1 MKAALYI
8 ICIASGIL
16 AFLTVSLHFSYQ
28 SPSVDKIIA
37 ATPKKET
44 KEFKAAQVNRG
55 SDLPKLS
62 SLWQKNLFDPSR
74 GGHDEE
80 GKKDDPASRE
90 RSELELVGICK
101 FGNYAGAIISVKNGS
116 QRRMQQPQSP
126 LKPGEKKTGIAEK
139 PPKARKYYK
148 QGERV
153 GNGYLLSKINDDSV
167 VLSRDNEEIVLKME
181 YADKHS
187 IKRIAKTEESKNE
200 KMPEAVGDKEEKAPS
215 EIKGKLPGPPPPPSM
230 KTAQIQRDNG
240 KVL

>member
-1 MKAALYI
+1 MKAALYMT
-8 ICIASGIL
+8 CIASGIL
-16 AFLTVSLHFSYQ
+16 SFLMIHLHFAYQ
-28 SPSVDKIIA
+28 SPSVGKIIS
-37 ATPKKET
+37 ATPKKEL
-44 KEFKAAQVNRG
+44 KELKAPQINRG

-74 GGHDEE
+74 GGHDDE
-80 GKKDDPASRE
+80 GKKDEPNSRE

-101 FGNYAGAIISVKNGS
+101 FGSYAGAIISIKNAS
-116 QRRMQQPQSP
+116 QKAARQP
-126 LKPGEKKTGIAEK
+126 LKPGEKKPNTAEK
-139 PPKARKYYK
+139 PTKARKYYK

-167 VLSRDNEEIVLKME
+167 VLSRDNEEVVLKME
-181 YADKHS
+181 YADTHS

-200 KMPEAVGDKEEKAPS
+200 KMPETPGDKDK
-215 EIKGKLPGPPPPPSM
+215 KRKLPGPPLPPPM

>member
-1 MKAALYI
+1 MKATLYMT
-8 ICIASGIL
+8 CIASGIL
-16 AFLTVSLHFSYQ
+16 GFLMIHLHFSYQ
-28 SPSVDKIIA
+28 SPSVEKIIS
-37 ATPKKET
+37 ATPKKDL
-44 KEFKAAQVNRG
+44 KEFKASQINRG

-80 GKKDDPASRE
+80 GKKDEPNSRE

-101 FGNYAGAIISVKNGS
+101 FGNYAGAIISVKNAS
-116 QRRMQQPQSP
+116 QRIARQLQP
-126 LKPGEKKTGIAEK
+126 LKPGEKKPDITEK
-139 PPKARKYYK
+139 PPKSRKYYK

-153 GNGYLLSKINDDSV
+153 GNGYLLAKINDDSV
-167 VLSRDNEEIVLKME
+167 VLSRDNEEVVLKME

-200 KMPEAVGDKEEKAPS
+200 KMPETPGNKEEKAPS
-215 EIKGKLPGPPPPPSM
+215 EIKGKLPGPPPPPPM

>member
-1 MKAALYI
+1 MKAVLYI
-8 ICIASGIL
+8 TCIASGIL
-16 AFLTVSLHFSYQ
+16 ALLMMQLHLSYQ
-28 SPSVDKIIA
+28 FSSVDKVVA
-37 ATPKKET
+37 ATPKKEL
-44 KEFKAAQVNRG
+44 KEFKVQHVNRG

-80 GKKDDPASRE
+80 GKKDEPNSRE

-101 FGNYAGAIISVKNGS
+101 FGSYAGAIISIKNAS
-116 QRRMQQPQSP
+116 QKAARQQ
-126 LKPGEKKTGIAEK
+126 LKPGEKKPDTAEK
-139 PPKARKYYK
+139 PTKARKYYK

-153 GNGYLLSKINDDSV
+153 GNGYLLAKINDDSV
-167 VLSRDNEEIVLKME
+167 VLSRDNEEVVLKME

-187 IKRIAKTEESKNE
+187 IKRIAKTEESKSE
-200 KMPEAVGDKEEKAPS
+200 KMPGIPGDKEEKAKP